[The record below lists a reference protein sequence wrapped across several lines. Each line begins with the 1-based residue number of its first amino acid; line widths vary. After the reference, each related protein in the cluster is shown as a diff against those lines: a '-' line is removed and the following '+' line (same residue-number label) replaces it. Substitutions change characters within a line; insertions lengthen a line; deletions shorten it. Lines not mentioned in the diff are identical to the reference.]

1 MSDGATPADASPL
14 TASRISRG
22 AAWAALGAA
31 LRYTLAGITTL
42 ILAHLLTPRE
52 VGLVAIALVAGE
64 LVSYIAI
71 TGFHDAIIQR
81 DRLLDDAYL
90 NAAFWSA
97 TLAAGVLVLLVLAL
111 AGLVAALFEQPPL
124 APLLSAMALAGLL
137 RAIGTVPRAL
147 LAQRLDFRTLA
158 LARAAGM
165 ALGGCAAVL
174 AALLGAGAWSWI
186 VHAGVVN
193 GVGTLV
199 AWRAAGW
206 RPAPQVV
213 RAHLPGLWSFA
224 ASVSSFAVL
233 AWIISHADDQLIGYQ
248 LGPRALGFYAM
259 AYSIMA
265 WPVRDVLGGIA
276 VVLYPVL
283 ARCQADRPRLQS
295 AYLESTRLMTI
306 FAFPV
311 LAQIIVSGPTIVPW
325 LLGDR
330 WAPIALAMQ
339 ILAFNG
345 LREALVMLNG
355 PLFRA
360 VGAPHLHTLFG
371 ACSAAC
377 YVVAFVVGLDFGIEG
392 VALFF
397 TLTGLVLLPL
407 SLWLVVHTLHVSARR
422 WLAAVLPA
430 PLAACVMA
438 IVSIAFRHV
447 AQNAVGDFAAVLL
460 SIALGLVVYI
470 AVIVALAPG
479 TVRMAVREIRGLGV
493 HWRQGGLTMRK
504 RWE

>member
-1 MSDGATPADASPL
+1 MNGGASPADASPL
-14 TASRISRG
+14 TASRISGG
-22 AAWAALGAA
+22 AGWAALGAA
-31 LRYTLAGITTL
+31 LRYVIAGITTL

-52 VGLVAIALVAGE
+52 VGLVAITLVAGE

-81 DRLLDDAYL
+81 DRRLDDAYL

-97 TLAAGVLVLLVLAL
+97 TLTAGLLALIVLAL
-111 AGLVAALFEQPPL
+111 AGPVAALFAQPAL
-124 APLLSAMALAGLL
+124 GPLLGVMALAGLL
-137 RAIGTVPRAL
+137 RAVGTVPRAL

-165 ALGGCAAVL
+165 VLGGCAAVL

-193 GVGTLV
+193 GAGTLI

-206 RPAPQVV
+206 RPAPQIA

-233 AWIISHADDQLIGYQ
+233 AWIISHADDQLIGYR

-283 ARCQADRPRLQS
+283 ARCQADRPRLQR
-295 AYLESTRLMTI
+295 AYLESARLMAL

-311 LAQIIVSGPTIVPW
+311 LTQIIVSGPTMIPW

-330 WAPIALAMQ
+330 WAPIALTMQ

-345 LREALVMLNG
+345 LRESLLMLNG

-360 VGAPHLHTLFG
+360 VGAPQLHTLFG

-377 YVVAFVVGLDFGIEG
+377 YVTAFVVGLEFGIAG
-392 VALFF
+392 VAFFF
-397 TLTGLVLLPL
+397 TLTGIVLRPL
-407 SLWLVVHTLHVSARR
+407 SLWLVVRILRISVRR
-422 WLAAVLPA
+422 WLAALLPA

-438 IVSIAFRHV
+438 GATIALRHV
-447 AQNAVGDFAAVLL
+447 AQSVVGDRAAVLL
-460 SIALGLVVYI
+460 SLACGLGAY
-470 AVIVALAPG
+470 IVAIRLLAPG
-479 TVRMAVREIRGLGV
+479 TVRVVVREAGRLALR
-493 HWRQGGLTMRK
+493 WRR
-504 RWE
+504 RD